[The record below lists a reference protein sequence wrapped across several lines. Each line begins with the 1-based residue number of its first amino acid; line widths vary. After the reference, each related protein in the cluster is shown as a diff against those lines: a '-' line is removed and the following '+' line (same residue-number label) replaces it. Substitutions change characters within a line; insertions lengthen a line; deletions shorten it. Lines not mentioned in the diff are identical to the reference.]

1 MNPSKIICL
10 DPGHGGQDDGA
21 LGPNGL
27 RECDIVLAIANLLSG
42 MLPADG
48 LSVVMTRKADVFV
61 SLGDR
66 CGISNRAKADLFLSI
81 HCNSNDT
88 PAAGIETWISPS
100 THSGF
105 GSVIQAALVAGFPES
120 PNRGCKRG
128 DLYVCNMT
136 VAPAALA
143 ECEFIHT
150 PSGEKFLID
159 TKNQLRFAKA
169 LRIGILKQ
177 LGIDSGAGSSGHG
190 LAQDAPATPPPA
202 AVSTPVQDSRSE
214 AVIAQLDPK
223 CRQNFRAFLGEAKSI
238 AQRYGCDYR
247 FVSGYRSWEEQTA
260 LYAQGRTKPGP
271 IVTHA
276 PAGYSFHNFRTA
288 ADGGCFTPSG
298 VYLDGGTVSQQ
309 ALAEKVHAACGA
321 IAAKYGLEWGG
332 NWTSIKDTP
341 HMQFDVGHS
350 SPTSD
355 DRDKF
360 STRGTIL

>member
-10 DPGHGGQDDGA
+10 DPGHGGKDDGA

-42 MLPADG
+42 MLLADG
-48 LSVVMTRKADVFV
+48 LFVVMTRKADVFV

-66 CGISNRAKADLFLSI
+66 CGISNKAKADLFLSI

-105 GSVIQAALVAGFPES
+105 GSIIQAALVAEFPES

-128 DLYVCNMT
+128 DLFVCNMT

-159 TKNQLRFAKA
+159 PKNQLRFAKA

-177 LGIDSGAGSSGHG
+177 LGLGVGNA
-190 LAQDAPATPPPA
+190 AKAPPTPTA
-202 AVSTPVQDSRSE
+202 AVPVSTPVQDSRSE

-223 CRQNFRAFLGEAKSI
+223 CRQNFRAFLGEAKTI
-238 AQRYGCDYR
+238 AQRYGCDYQ
-247 FVSGYRSWEEQTA
+247 FVSGYRSWEEQTE

-276 PAGYSFHNFRTA
+276 RAGYSFHNFRTA
-288 ADGGCFTPSG
+288 TDGGCFTPSG
-298 VYLDGGTVSQQ
+298 VYLDGGTASQQ

-332 NWTSIKDTP
+332 NWASIKDTP
-341 HMQFDVGHS
+341 HMQFNVGHS
-350 SPTSD
+350 SPTAG

-360 STRGTIL
+360 STQGTIL